1 MSNESKVVAELVKHI
16 NESID
21 NDGVASFV
29 NDALQLMTEG
39 ALSVE
44 RFAEVNAAADAH
56 RKMLETV
63 GDKRQQ
69 LPAHCR
75 ILSTYTTTEE
85 GKTVQKKRRVPQLAP
100 AGNGRTVAPA
110 TVANMASWYT
120 CAPQVIQAILDNDL
134 LPEDSPLPAE
144 WAVSL
149 REAADLISAHVVES
163 D

>member
-1 MSNESKVVAELVKHI
+1 MSNESKAVAELVTHI
-16 NESID
+16 GRCID
-21 NDGVASFV
+21 TDGVASFV
-29 NDALQLMTEG
+29 SDAITLMSEG
-39 ALSVE
+39 VLTVE
-44 RFAEVNAAADAH
+44 EFATVNAAADSQ

-75 ILSTYTTTEE
+75 ILSTYTTTED
-85 GKTVQKKRRVPQLAP
+85 GVTVQKKRRVPQLAP

-149 REAADLISAHVVES
+149 REAADLIAAHAVETN
-163 D
+163 